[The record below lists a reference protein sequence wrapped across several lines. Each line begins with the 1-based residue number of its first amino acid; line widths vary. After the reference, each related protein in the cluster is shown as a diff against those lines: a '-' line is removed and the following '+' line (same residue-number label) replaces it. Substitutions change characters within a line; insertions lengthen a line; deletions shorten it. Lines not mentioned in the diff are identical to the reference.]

1 MGRDGPQRG
10 VTDYL
15 KRVRA
20 EPDHLVIVTGAT
32 RGLTLLVRLLDET
45 GHTILAV
52 ESPSNASQR
61 RVLGR
66 HISHIL
72 DVPVRTLSC
81 SRRGR

>member
-1 MGRDGPQRG
+1 M
-10 VTDYL
+10 V
-15 KRVRA
+15 

-32 RGLTLLVRLLDET
+32 QGPTLLVRMLAET

-66 HISHIL
+66 HIPI
-72 DVPVRTLSC
+72 T
-81 SRRGR
+81 RGRHFSLGLNACSLLWSLAVRPSGR